1 MKKFYYCC
9 YFLFVFGAKRF
20 LLQISF
26 RNHILQKTIKWGITL
41 KHQKKQLI

>member
-1 MKKFYYCC
+1 MKKILLLLLLPIC
-9 YFLFVFGAKRF
+9 FGAKRF